1 MRSLQYSKL
10 KARSPKPGKHLT
22 EDDSSILEY
31 YAVSTGK

>member
-31 YAVSTGK
+31 EVVLDGK